1 MPKITLDDLAHNL
14 DDLARI
20 VNKGFD
26 AIDKR
31 FDQNESAHVKIITE
45 IHNEVGSVRGE
56 ISLIWQEL
64 KEINKK
70 LDRLSDRTFEDSELA
85 FKEIMQMKKRVGFLE
100 EEVKKLKLSQ

>member
-1 MPKITLDDLAHNL
+1 LPKITL

-20 VNKGFD
+20 VNKRFD
-26 AIDKR
+26 SVDDRFDGIDSR
-31 FDQNESAHVKIITE
+31 LDGIDNRLDQNESA
-45 IHNEVGSVRGE
+45 

-70 LDRLSDRTFEDSELA
+70 LDNLSDRTFEDSELA

-100 EEVKKLKLSQ
+100 EEVKKLKLSH